1 MKVIQA
7 IDRRLVKEN
16 SSWELWLNMLITNSW
31 VLWVDHRDTRSIA
44 LCCDS
49 MQELLWPERLARHEV
64 LIHAGNLVK
73 VTIPSIGVLPMYLFF
88 IIHYRVLHT
97 LALCIRYL
105 ARRLFIRELLMFGVM
120 NNIRAILSLWMRCM
134 LWIMILIYYL
144 CVYFHNLF

>member
-1 MKVIQA
+1 
-7 IDRRLVKEN
+7 
-16 SSWELWLNMLITNSW
+16 
-31 VLWVDHRDTRSIA
+31 
-44 LCCDS
+44 

-73 VTIPSIGVLPMYLFF
+73 VTIPSIGVLPMYIFF

-120 NNIRAILSLWMRCM
+120 NNIRAILSL
-134 LWIMILIYYL
+134 
-144 CVYFHNLF
+144 